1 MFVVEQS
8 YLRRAKQWV
17 ETAEDV
23 DIENLESTLAR
34 FSLEHKKHFSN
45 PIQDESKLKDLGET
59 IEYLKSELKM
69 LAGVDDLPAPSVGM
83 AEDTLT
89 CASGEISYN
98 YDPSPLVDI
107 SNSESL
113 VLSESERHSALL
125 KIMNMPGITSAGSLS
140 QCKRGS

>member
-1 MFVVEQS
+1 MEQS

-23 DIENLESTLAR
+23 DIENIESTLAR
-34 FSLEHKKHFSN
+34 FSLEQKNHFSN

-69 LAGVDDLPAPSVGM
+69 LAGVDDLPAPSAGTG
-83 AEDTLT
+83 EDALT
-89 CASGEISYN
+89 YISGDISYN

-107 SNSESL
+107 SEAEAR
-113 VLSESERHSALL
+113 VLSESERHSALM

-140 QCKRGS
+140 QCKRRS